1 MGGGILILFKHKDL
15 LGLKDITA
23 AEINFLLDT
32 AVPMKEII
40 SRPIKKVPT
49 LRGRTVV
56 NLFYENSTRTRGSFE
71 LAAKHLSADSINISS
86 SSSSVAK
93 GESLYDTART
103 IQSLGADVV
112 ILRHPMAGAAQL
124 LAGAVEA
131 AVINAGD
138 GAHEHPT
145 QALLDLFTVRER
157 RGEIAGL
164 RVLIVG
170 DILHSRV
177 ARSDIWGFTKLG
189 AEVRVCGPPTL
200 VPPGLEET
208 GAQVYYNLEEALV
221 DVDVIIMLRIQ
232 KERQQQGLF
241 PGLRE
246 YARLYGLN
254 RERLALARKDALVM
268 HPGPVNRGVEIAPDI
283 ADGPAAVIEEQVTNG
298 VAVRMALLYLLT
310 GGGDRHENDY

>member
-1 MGGGILILFKHKDL
+1 VFKRKDL
-15 LGLKDITA
+15 LGLKDLTA
-23 AEINFLLDT
+23 AEIELLLDT

-40 SRPIKKVPT
+40 TRPIKKVPT

-71 LAAKHLSADSINISS
+71 LAAKYLSADSINISS

-103 IQSLGADVV
+103 LQALRADVI
-112 ILRHPMAGAAQL
+112 ILRHPMAGAPHL
-124 LAGAVEA
+124 LAGAVPA

-138 GAHEHPT
+138 GAHEHPS
-145 QALLDLFTVRER
+145 QALLDLFTVREHH
-157 RGEIAGL
+157 GEISGL
-164 RVLIVG
+164 RVVIVG

-200 VPPGLEET
+200 IPPGLEQA
-208 GAQVYYNLEEALV
+208 GIKVFHRMEEALV
-221 DVDVIIMLRIQ
+221 DADVIIMLRIQ

-241 PGLRE
+241 PSLRE
-246 YARLYGLN
+246 YARMYGLN

-268 HPGPVNRGVEIAPDI
+268 HPGPMNRGVEITADI
-283 ADGPAAVIEEQVTNG
+283 AGGPRAVIEEQVTNG
-298 VAVRMALLYLLT
+298 VAVRMALLYLLA
-310 GGGDRHENDY
+310 GGGAGHENDH